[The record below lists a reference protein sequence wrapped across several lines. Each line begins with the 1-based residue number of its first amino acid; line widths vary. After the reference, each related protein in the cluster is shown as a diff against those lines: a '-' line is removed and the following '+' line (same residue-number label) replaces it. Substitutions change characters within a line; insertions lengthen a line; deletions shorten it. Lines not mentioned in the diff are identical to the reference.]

1 MMLDDARG
9 RYRGGPVAR
18 WESTRHAFA
27 SGTALAAS
35 LLVIAVAALS
45 GVLHIREDWQR
56 LGNGRA
62 RDAALSRSE
71 RARTPIDAL
80 PLPSNVF
87 DFYRD
92 RLRPGDRYY
101 LQVLESGFG
110 PFADL
115 PTIVATVS
123 RFYFLPAAQVATL
136 AEANV
141 VLSWEADPGLLGVR
155 FSEQHRAG
163 LQLFFVSR
171 IAR

>member
-1 MMLDDARG
+1 VAGWQSRLRALDLGRAR
-9 RYRGGPVAR
+9 
-18 WESTRHAFA
+18 
-27 SGTALAAS
+27 AAS
-35 LLVIAVAALS
+35 LLLIALAALS
-45 GVLHIREDWQR
+45 CVLHIREDWQR
-56 LGNGRA
+56 LGDGRA
-62 RDAALSRSE
+62 RDAALSTSE
-71 RARTPIDAL
+71 RARTPIEGL

-92 RLRPGDRYY
+92 RLHRGDRYY

-123 RFYFLPAAQVATL
+123 RFYLLPAVQVATL

-141 VLSWEADPGLLGVR
+141 VLSWEADPGLLGVS
-155 FSEQHRAG
+155 FSEQDRAG

>member
-1 MMLDDARG
+1 ML
-9 RYRGGPVAR
+9 
-18 WESTRHAFA
+18 
-27 SGTALAAS
+27 
-35 LLVIAVAALS
+35 AALS
-45 GVLHIREDWQR
+45 GVLHVGEDWRR
-56 LGNGRA
+56 LGDGRA
-62 RDAALSRSE
+62 RDAALSTSE
-71 RARTPIDAL
+71 RTHAPIDAL

-92 RLRPGDRYY
+92 RLHHGDRYY

-115 PTIVATVS
+115 PTVVATVA
-123 RFYFLPAAQVATL
+123 RFYLLPAVQVATL
-136 AEANV
+136 AEADV

-155 FSEQHRAG
+155 FSEQNRAG

>member
-1 MMLDDARG
+1 
-9 RYRGGPVAR
+9 V
-18 WESTRHAFA
+18 S
-27 SGTALAAS
+27 
-35 LLVIAVAALS
+35 AVAALS
-45 GVLHIREDWQR
+45 GVLHIDEGWDG

-62 RDAALSRSE
+62 RDAALSSSG
-71 RARTPIDAL
+71 RARAPIDAL

-92 RLRPGDRYY
+92 RLRRGDRYY

-115 PTIVATVS
+115 PTAVATVG
-123 RFYFLPAAQVATL
+123 RFYLLPAVQVATL

-171 IAR
+171 IAQ